1 MVSLPGL
8 FVLISRKIRL
18 SALLLAEPLPELL
31 SCGGVSALAVEE
43 IDPAPV
49 ALMAVN
55 GADAVAVEHIHGLLR
70 SLFPCAQVDRCPGQC
85 GDLFGQQRDADPDAA
100 FLSELETKLE
110 AVADDVNGDGKVKV
124 NVKSIWLSL
133 NFEVQDASVRQLM
146 QSSEDKL
153 NSDFYLCESTLFI
166 VDDPAA
172 MEQRYGCFRLL
183 DGTDP
188 QEGDRVSTADFAGPK
203 KCRTRS
209 GASAVNVK
217 SPVPAGTKIWSVFVM
232 FRERP
237 CADRTPLPS
246 STYRPL
252 NESP

>member
-85 GDLFGQQRDADPDAA
+85 GDLFGQQRDADIGAA

-172 MEQRYGCFRLL
+172 MEQRYGW
-183 DGTDP
+183 
-188 QEGDRVSTADFAGPK
+188 TAPT
-203 KCRTRS
+203 CRKET
-209 GASAVNVK
+209 G
-217 SPVPAGTKIWSVFVM
+217 
-232 FRERP
+232 
-237 CADRTPLPS
+237 
-246 STYRPL
+246 
-252 NESP
+252 